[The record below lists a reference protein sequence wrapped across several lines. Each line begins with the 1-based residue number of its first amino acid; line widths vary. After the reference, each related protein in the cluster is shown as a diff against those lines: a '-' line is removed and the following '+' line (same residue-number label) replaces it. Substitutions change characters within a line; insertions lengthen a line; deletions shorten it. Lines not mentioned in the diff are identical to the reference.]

1 MRRLLAFAL
10 EWCPGR
16 AAPPARLSDERPST
30 ATDSPRLEAVPSWGN
45 WSAAMLRSVL
55 HRRDRLGLSR
65 EGVQNRE

>member
-16 AAPPARLSDERPST
+16 AAPPARLSDERPSHGHGL
-30 ATDSPRLEAVPSWGN
+30 APAHDEPGQPAEAVPSWGN

-55 HRRDRLGLSR
+55 HRP
-65 EGVQNRE
+65 